1 MTSPIASLA
10 SAVLESL
17 AGRYAQHRRVLK
29 LTTPLGE
36 DVLLAE
42 SLRGSE
48 GLSEGF
54 RFEVAALSLDAA
66 IPLKALIGQP
76 VLLELLTD
84 GFGQNRNFHGH
95 VTSAELNGANGGF
108 ARYRLVIEPWTRFL
122 SLGRDSR
129 VFQDMSVPDILDTV
143 FRSWDSRGKLAPAW
157 RFELADPGVYPKRSI
172 TTQYQ
177 ESDFAFAER
186 LMSEEGQFYF
196 FEHGAECHTLVIA
209 DHNGAFVP
217 NQKADV
223 RFTQPGAVMR
233 EDSVDRW
240 RIESKLQTN
249 AVELASWDYR
259 SRGLRAVTS
268 SALDAIALPSRDL
281 PGVYAYAS
289 RAHGQR
295 IADRQLEALQ
305 AEREVH
311 VGAGTVRS
319 FVPGTT
325 FTLHEHSRFD
335 GNEDAAFTLVR
346 VRHLA
351 HNNLDAD
358 TGNALARLLGQC
370 LLRKENEE
378 ELGSNLHAAGREPGT
393 RPVYRNRFEAIPS
406 RVPYRAR
413 RTDGHG
419 ALLHPRPVVQ
429 GQQTAI
435 VVGPSGSVI
444 HTDRDHRIKVQFHW
458 QRGDASHSRLPHPS
472 PDGHTGAP
480 ADDTAGTWV
489 RVATP
494 LAPVAGANWGSHALP
509 RVGQEVLVDFLDG
522 NIDRPVVIG
531 AVYNGAGQPDAQS
544 NQVVQ
549 GGGAATGNAPAWFPG
564 EGGAHAHPAVLSGLK
579 SQALQASQ
587 QGNGAYSQLVFDDTP
602 QQARV
607 ALQRHAKAHEGHD
620 ELNLGHLRHQT
631 DNQRLGPS
639 GFGAELKSAHTVAVR
654 AGAGM
659 LLATDVASGA
669 DAHLESSPAAMQI
682 ESAKELMT
690 DLAST
695 AQKHKAQIAGEGKA
709 EELSAVRDVQH
720 SLDTIQVSS
729 GAVAVAGEGGMGSAA
744 SFGEAQLQLA
754 GPMGIAALTPAS
766 AVLAAGASTAI
777 TAGQDIDIAAQ
788 ANLYHAVKA
797 GISVFTY
804 GKAQAASKPNT
815 ETGIRLHSAS
825 GKFSAQ
831 SQTGPTRITADRT
844 ITVASVTR
852 SVTVAAKD
860 TVLLTAQGAY
870 LKLTGGNIEVHGPG
884 KMAFRAGMKE
894 LTGPRSSTP
903 VLPQL
908 PKPGQVK
915 NFMELNYRW
924 DDLQPMVGAPY
935 MVLFDDGTSVSGKL
949 DAYGHARL
957 ENVPTQRAQ
966 VFYGEDER
974 EAVPRKQ
981 PKSNAVFG
989 AKATTDDEAQRL
1001 IAQYLAQEAEHYKSN
1016 FFPDEIER
1024 MANAVDGE
1032 GDVELE
1038 YDYHVHDYLYDDEDS
1053 ADARDGERSYRDI
1066 HGKDEGEQA

>member
-10 SAVLESL
+10 SAVLEGL

-48 GLSEGF
+48 GLGEGF

-66 IPLKALIGQP
+66 IPLKSLIGQP

-84 GFGQNRNFHGH
+84 GVGQNRHFHGH
-95 VTSAELNGANGGF
+95 ITMAELNGANGGF

-122 SLGRDSR
+122 FLGRDSR
-129 VFQDMSVPDILDTV
+129 VFQDMSVCDILDTV
-143 FRSWDSRGKLAPAW
+143 FRAWDSRGKLAPAW
-157 RFELADPGVYPKRSI
+157 RFDLADPSLYPKRSI

-186 LMSEEGQFYF
+186 LMSEEGLFTF
-196 FEHGAECHTLVIA
+196 FEHGLEGHTLVVA
-209 DHNGAFVP
+209 DHNGAFAP
-217 NQKADV
+217 NAKADV

-268 SALDAIALPSRDL
+268 SVLDAIALPSRDL

-289 RAHGQR
+289 REHGQR

-305 AEREVH
+305 VEREVH

-319 FVPGTT
+319 FIPGTT
-325 FTLHEHSRFD
+325 FTLHDHSRFD
-335 GNEDAAFTLVR
+335 GGEDAAFTLVR

-351 HNNLDAD
+351 HNNLDTD

-370 LLRKENEE
+370 LLRKQNEE
-378 ELGSNLHAAGREPGT
+378 ELASSLHAVGREPGT

-406 RVPYRAR
+406 RVPYRVS

-419 ALLHPRPVVQ
+419 RLLHPRPVVQ

-458 QRGDASHSRLPHPS
+458 QRGDASHSRLTHPS

-564 EGGAHAHPAVLSGLK
+564 SSGAHAHAAVLSGLK
-579 SQALQASQ
+579 SQAMHASQ
-587 QGNGAYSQLVFDDTP
+587 QGTGAYSQLVFDDTA

-620 ELNLGHLRHQT
+620 ELNLGYLRHQA
-631 DNQRLGPS
+631 DNQRLAPA
-639 GFGAELKSAHTVAVR
+639 GFGAELKSAHAVAVR

-659 LLATDVASGA
+659 LLSTDPVSGGG
-669 DAHLESSPAAMQI
+669 AHLESSPAAMQI
-682 ESAKELMT
+682 ESAKELMAH
-690 DLAST
+690 LAST
-695 AQKHKAQIAGEGKA
+695 AQKHKAQLPREGKP
-709 EELSAVRDVQH
+709 EELAAIRELQRSQETVQ
-720 SLDTIQVSS
+720 S
-729 GAVAVAGEGGMGSAA
+729 GGDGGALADAGGTGSAIA
-744 SFGEAQLQLA
+744 YDEAHVQLST
-754 GPMGIAALTPAS
+754 PSGIAALTPAS
-766 AVLAAGASTAI
+766 MLVSSGTSTAFATGKDI
-777 TAGQDIDIAAQ
+777 NFASQAG
-788 ANLYHAVKA
+788 LFHAVRA
-797 GISVFTY
+797 GISMFTY
-804 GKAQAASKPNT
+804 GKAGNTAKPSK
-815 ETGIRLHSAS
+815 ETGIRLHAAS
-825 GKFSAQ
+825 GRVSSQ
-831 SQTGPTRITADRT
+831 SQSGRTQITADK
-844 ITVASVTR
+844 TVSVVSVTKDVR
-852 SVTVAAKD
+852 VAGREH
-860 TVLLTAQGAY
+860 VLLTAQGANI
-870 LKLTGGNIEVHGPG
+870 KLQGGNIDVHGPG
-884 KMAFRAGMKE
+884 TIEFKAGMKE
-894 LTGPRSSTP
+894 LAGPMANRP
-903 VLPQL
+903 VLPVL
-908 PKPGQVK
+908 PRPADIEEAPAEFSNRIDASLLFSKEELAAGVAYKLVK
-915 NFMELNYRW
+915 
-924 DDLQPMVGAPY
+924 
-935 MVLFDDGTSVSGKL
+935 
-949 DAYGHARL
+949 
-957 ENVPTQRAQ
+957 
-966 VFYGEDER
+966 
-974 EAVPRKQ
+974 
-981 PKSNAVFG
+981 
-989 AKATTDDEAQRL
+989 
-1001 IAQYLAQEAEHYKSN
+1001 
-1016 FFPDEIER
+1016 
-1024 MANAVDGE
+1024 
-1032 GDVELE
+1032 
-1038 YDYHVHDYLYDDEDS
+1038 
-1053 ADARDGERSYRDI
+1053 
-1066 HGKDEGEQA
+1066 GKDVFHGLLDTHGRTHRMFGSAGEPVEILLGDGDWTVDIAATSTHLSCDCNHHEEHDHETE

>member
-1 MTSPIASLA
+1 MTSSIASLA
-10 SAVLESL
+10 SAVLEGL

-66 IPLKALIGQP
+66 IPLKRLIGQP

-84 GFGQNRNFHGH
+84 GVGQNRHFHGH
-95 VTSAELNGANGGF
+95 VTMAELSGANGGF
-108 ARYRLVIEPWTRFL
+108 ARYRLLVEPWTRFL

-129 VFQDMSVPDILDTV
+129 VFQDMSVCDILDTV
-143 FRSWDSRGKLAPAW
+143 FRAWDSRGKLAPAW
-157 RFELADPGVYPKRSI
+157 RFDLADPGVYPKRSI

-186 LMSEEGQFYF
+186 LMGEEGLFTF
-196 FEHGAECHTLVIA
+196 FEHSPGGHTLVIA

-217 NQKADV
+217 NAKADV

-240 RIESKLQTN
+240 RIETKLQTN

-259 SRGLRAVTS
+259 SRGLRAVSS
-268 SALDAIALPSRDL
+268 SAPDSMTLPSRDL

-289 RAHGQR
+289 REHGQR

-319 FVPGTT
+319 FIPGTT
-325 FTLHEHSRFD
+325 FTLHDHSRFD
-335 GNEDAAFTLVR
+335 GGEDASFTLVR

-358 TGNALARLLGQC
+358 TGNALARLLGRC
-370 LLRKENEE
+370 LLRKQNEE
-378 ELGSNLHAAGREPGT
+378 ELGSNLHAVGREPGT
-393 RPVYRNRFEAIPS
+393 RPVYRNRFEAIPG
-406 RVPYRAR
+406 RVPYRASR
-413 RTDGHG
+413 LDGHG
-419 ALLHPRPVVQ
+419 RLLHPRPVVQ

-458 QRGDASHSRLPHPS
+458 QRGNASHSRLTHPA

-480 ADDTAGTWV
+480 GDDTAGTWV

-564 EGGAHAHPAVLSGLK
+564 SSGAHAHPAVLSGLK
-579 SQALQASQ
+579 SQALAASQ
-587 QGNGAYSQLVFDDTP
+587 QGTGAYSQLVFDDTP

-631 DNQRLGPS
+631 DNQRLAPS
-639 GFGAELKSAHTVAVR
+639 GFGAELKSAHAVAVR

-659 LLATDVASGA
+659 LLS
-669 DAHLESSPAAMQI
+669 
-682 ESAKELMT
+682 T

-695 AQKHKAQIAGEGKA
+695 GAPALDSSPAEAMVEQSQQLQVSLTETAQKHNAKLAKEA
-709 EELSAVRDVQH
+709 EPRKLE
-720 SLDTIQVSS
+720 
-729 GAVAVAGEGGMGSAA
+729 AVAAMAHSAEVLKAKLEGAGGEHGGDGSATEY
-744 SFGEAQLQLA
+744 GEPQLQMSS
-754 GPMGIAALTPAS
+754 PSGIAALTPAS
-766 AVLAAGASTAI
+766 TVVSAGTSTSLA
-777 TAGQDIDIAAQ
+777 AGQDINFVSQ
-788 ANLYHAVKA
+788 ANWFTGVVK
-797 GISVFTY
+797 GIGLFTY
-804 GKAQAASKPNT
+804 GKATASSKPCL
-815 ETGIRLHSAS
+815 ETGIRLHAAS
-825 GKFSAQ
+825 GKVSSQ
-831 SQTGPTRITADRT
+831 SQSDATRITADKT
-844 ITVASVTR
+844 VTVASVSKSATI
-852 SVTVAAKD
+852 SAKQH
-860 TVLLTAQGAY
+860 VLLTSQGAY
-870 LKLTGGNIEVHGPG
+870 IKVEGGNIMIHGPG
-884 KMAFRAGMKE
+884 VMTFKAGVKE
-894 LTGPRSSTP
+894 LSGPASATP
-903 VLPQL
+903 EGISFPS
-908 PKPGQVK
+908 
-915 NFMELNYRW
+915 
-924 DDLQPMVGAPY
+924 A
-935 MVLFDDGTSVSGKL
+935 GKL
-949 DAYGHARL
+949 QLCEMRAAGAAAAGDSV
-957 ENVPTQRAQ
+957 VPL
-966 VFYGEDER
+966 D
-974 EAVPRKQ
+974 
-981 PKSNAVFG
+981 
-989 AKATTDDEAQRL
+989 
-1001 IAQYLAQEAEHYKSN
+1001 
-1016 FFPDEIER
+1016 
-1024 MANAVDGE
+1024 
-1032 GDVELE
+1032 
-1038 YDYHVHDYLYDDEDS
+1038 
-1053 ADARDGERSYRDI
+1053 
-1066 HGKDEGEQA
+1066 

>member
-17 AGRYAQHRRVLK
+17 AGRYAQYRRVLK

-42 SLRGSE
+42 SLRGNE

-66 IPLKALIGQP
+66 IPLKSLIGQP

-84 GFGQNRNFHGH
+84 GFGQNRSFHGH

-122 SLGRDSR
+122 LLGRDSR
-129 VFQDMSVPDILDTV
+129 VFQDMSVPDILDIV

-157 RFELADPGVYPKRSI
+157 RFELADPGIYPKRSI

-186 LMSEEGQFYF
+186 LMSEEGMFYF
-196 FEHGAECHTLVIA
+196 FEHGAEGHTLVIA

-281 PGVYAYAS
+281 PGTYAYAS

-325 FTLHEHSRFD
+325 FTLHDHSRFD
-335 GNEDAAFTLVR
+335 GNEDAAFSLVR

-378 ELGSNLHAAGREPGT
+378 ELGSNLHAVGRELGT

-458 QRGDASHSRLPHPS
+458 QRGDASHSRLTHPS

-509 RVGQEVLVDFLDG
+509 RVGQEVLLDFLDG

-564 EGGAHAHPAVLSGLK
+564 EGGAHAHAAVLSGLK

-587 QGNGAYSQLVFDDTP
+587 QGTGAYSQLVFDDTP

-620 ELNLGHLRHQT
+620 ELNLGYLRHQT
-631 DNQRLGPS
+631 DNQRRAPA
-639 GFGAELKSAHTVAVR
+639 GFGAELKSAHAVAVR

-659 LLATDVASGA
+659 LLSTDLASGG
-669 DAHLESSPAAMQI
+669 DAHLESTPVTVQI
-682 ESAKELMT
+682 ESATALMANLT
-690 DLAST
+690 ST
-695 AQKHKAQIAGEGKA
+695 AQKHRAQLAGEGA
-709 EELSAVRDVQH
+709 PEELSAVQGMQH
-720 SLDTIQVSS
+720 SLKTV
-729 GAVAVAGEGGMGSAA
+729 GAEANGSAPSGEGGLGSAA
-744 SFGEAQLQLA
+744 AYEDSQLQLSA
-754 GPMGIAALTPAS
+754 PSGIAALTPAS
-766 AVLAAGASTAI
+766 MVLVARASTAI
-777 TAGQDIDIAAQ
+777 AANHDIDLASQ
-788 ANLYHAVKA
+788 ANSFHAVRA
-797 GISVFTY
+797 GIGLFTY
-804 GKAQAASKPNT
+804 GKANNADKPNK
-815 ETGIRLHSAS
+815 ETGIRLHAAS
-825 GKFSAQ
+825 GRLSSQ
-831 SQTGPTRITADRT
+831 SQAGPTRVTADKT
-844 ITVASVTR
+844 LKVASVAG
-852 SVTVAAKD
+852 SVMAAAKEH
-860 TVLLTAQGAY
+860 VLLTAQGAY
-870 LKLTGGNIEVHGPG
+870 IRISGGNIQLHGPG
-884 KMAFRAGMKE
+884 TMAFKASVKE
-894 LTGPRSSTP
+894 LTGPKSTAGP
-903 VLPQL
+903 VLRFPNSGVVLDNEGWHSYAAKYRVAEEEAPRSGQPYILDL
-908 PKPGQVK
+908 P
-915 NFMELNYRW
+915 
-924 DDLQPMVGAPY
+924 
-935 MVLFDDGTSVSGKL
+935 DGTR
-949 DAYGHARL
+949 Y
-957 ENVPTQRAQ
+957 
-966 VFYGEDER
+966 FGE
-974 EAVPRKQ
+974 
-981 PKSNAVFG
+981 
-989 AKATTDDEAQRL
+989 TDG
-1001 IAQYLAQEAEHYKSN
+1001 
-1016 FFPDEIER
+1016 
-1024 MANAVDGE
+1024 DGE
-1032 GDVELE
+1032 TVKVGTTEPKDIKLTLL
-1038 YDYHVHDYLYDDEDS
+1038 DKDDWGQENINVWHQEMDKNW
-1053 ADARDGERSYRDI
+1053 D
-1066 HGKDEGEQA
+1066 

>member
-29 LTTPLGE
+29 LMTPLGD

-42 SLRGSE
+42 SLRGNE

-66 IPLKALIGQP
+66 IPLKSLIGQP
-76 VLLELLTD
+76 VLLELLTE
-84 GFGQNRNFHGH
+84 GFGQNRSFHGH
-95 VTSAELNGANGGF
+95 VTSAELTGANGGF
-108 ARYRLVIEPWTRFL
+108 ARYHLVVEPWTRFL

-177 ESDFAFAER
+177 ESDLAFAER
-186 LMSEEGQFYF
+186 LMSEEGLFYF
-196 FEHGAECHTLVIA
+196 FEHGTEGHILVIA

-217 NQKADV
+217 NQKAEV

-268 SALDAIALPSRDL
+268 SALDVIALPSRDL

-289 RAHGQR
+289 RTHGQR
-295 IADRQLEALQ
+295 IANRQLEALQ

-325 FTLHEHSRFD
+325 FTLRDHSRFD
-335 GNEDAAFTLVR
+335 GEDSAAFTLVR

-370 LLRKENEE
+370 LVRKENEE
-378 ELGSNLHAAGREPGT
+378 ELASSLHAVGREPGT
-393 RPVYRNRFEAIPS
+393 RPVYRNRFEAIPG

-458 QRGDASHSRLPHPS
+458 QRGDASHSRLTHPS

-480 ADDTAGTWV
+480 ADDMAGTWV

-531 AVYNGAGQPDAQS
+531 AVYNGAGQPDAQC

-549 GGGAATGNAPAWFPG
+549 GGGAATGNAPVWFPR

-587 QGNGAYSQLVFDDTP
+587 QGTGAYSQLVFDDTP

-631 DNQRLGPS
+631 DNQRLAPS
-639 GFGAELKSAHTVAVR
+639 GFGAELKSAHSVGMR
-654 AGAGM
+654 AGQG
-659 LLATDVASGA
+659 LLVSTDVASLGSA
-669 DAHLESSPAAMQI
+669 AIESDPAVIQI
-682 ESAKELMT
+682 EQSYQMSISLTE
-690 DLAST
+690 T
-695 AQKHKAQIAGEGKA
+695 AQKHNAKLPGEKNPDELVALAALSHAAEVTSAVAKGLERAEGGDGEDIAG
-709 EELSAVRDVQH
+709 SATAYSEPH
-720 SLDTIQVSS
+720 
-729 GAVAVAGEGGMGSAA
+729 
-744 SFGEAQLQLA
+744 LQLSS
-754 GPMGIAALTPAS
+754 PSGIAALTPQAAVFS
-766 AVLAAGASTAI
+766 ARTNTALAAA
-777 TAGQDIDIAAQ
+777 QDMNIAAQ
-788 ANLYHAVKA
+788 GGFYHAATA
-797 GISVFTY
+797 GIGMFTY
-804 GKAQAASKPNT
+804 GKASAANKPNT
-815 ETGIRLHSAS
+815 ETGIRLHAAS
-825 GKFSAQ
+825 GKVSMQ
-831 SQTGPTRITADRT
+831 SQSDKTRLTADKA
-844 ITVASVTR
+844 ITVASVTK
-852 SVTVAAKD
+852 SVGVAAKQH
-860 TVLLTAQGAY
+860 VLLTAQGAY
-870 LKLTGGNIEVHGPG
+870 LKLSGGNIEVHGPG
-884 KMAFRAGMKE
+884 TMSFKASMKE
-894 LTGPRSSTP
+894 LTGPLSVPSLDMAFK
-903 VLPQL
+903 V
-908 PKPGQVK
+908 G
-915 NFMELNYRW
+915 ELNLKR
-924 DDLQPMVGAPY
+924 DLEIEFVDADGNVLTNEPVAMRFSNEVERAVTLGA
-935 MVLFDDGTSVSGKL
+935 DGKAKLKSVPLGPIK
-949 DAYGHARL
+949 A
-957 ENVPTQRAQ
+957 
-966 VFYGEDER
+966 
-974 EAVPRKQ
+974 KQ
-981 PKSNAVFG
+981 PK
-989 AKATTDDEAQRL
+989 R
-1001 IAQYLAQEAEHYKSN
+1001 
-1016 FFPDEIER
+1016 R
-1024 MANAVDGE
+1024 
-1032 GDVELE
+1032 
-1038 YDYHVHDYLYDDEDS
+1038 
-1053 ADARDGERSYRDI
+1053 
-1066 HGKDEGEQA
+1066 

>member
-66 IPLKALIGQP
+66 IPLKSLIGQP

-84 GFGQNRNFHGH
+84 GFGQNRSFHGH

-186 LMSEEGQFYF
+186 LMSEEGLFYF
-196 FEHGAECHTLVIA
+196 FEHGVEGHTLVIA
-209 DHNGAFVP
+209 DHNGAFLP
-217 NQKADV
+217 NPKSDV

-259 SRGLRAVTS
+259 SRGLRTVTS
-268 SALDAIALPSRDL
+268 AALDAIALPSRDL

-295 IADRQLEALQ
+295 IADCQLEALQ

-335 GNEDAAFTLVR
+335 GNEDAAFALVR

-358 TGNALARLLGQC
+358 TGNALARLLGHC

-378 ELGSNLHAAGREPGT
+378 ELSSSLHAVGREPGT

-458 QRGDASHSRLPHPS
+458 QRGDASHSRLTHPS

-587 QGNGAYSQLVFDDTP
+587 QGTGAYSQLVFDDTP

-639 GFGAELKSAHTVAVR
+639 GFGAEVKSAHSIGMR
-654 AGAGM
+654 AGQG
-659 LLATDVASGA
+659 LLLSTDVASMGSA
-669 DAHLESSPAAMQI
+669 ALESDPSVIQI
-682 ESAKELMT
+682 EQSYQMSVS
-690 DLAST
+690 LAET
-695 AQKHKAQIAGEGKA
+695 AQKHNAKLPSEKTPNELAALAALSHAEKVTSAVADGLEGGEGN
-709 EELSAVRDVQH
+709 DGQ
-720 SLDTIQVSS
+720 D
-729 GAVAVAGEGGMGSAA
+729 VAGSATA
-744 SFGEAQLQLA
+744 YSEPHLQLSS
-754 GPMGIAALTPAS
+754 PSGIAALTPQS
-766 AVLAAGASTAI
+766 AVFSAGTNTALAAG
-777 TAGQDIDIAAQ
+777 QDMNIAAQ
-788 ANLYHAVKA
+788 GSFYHAATA
-797 GISVFTY
+797 GIGMFTY
-804 GKAQAASKPNT
+804 GKASAADKPNT
-815 ETGIRLHSAS
+815 ETGIRLHAAS
-825 GKFSAQ
+825 GKVSMQ
-831 SQTGPTRITADRT
+831 SQSDKTRLTADKA
-844 ITVASVTR
+844 ITVASVTK
-852 SVTVAAKD
+852 SVGVAAKQH
-860 TVLLTAQGAY
+860 VLLTAQGAS
-870 LKLTGGNIEVHGPG
+870 LKLSGGNIEVHGPG
-884 KMAFRAGMKE
+884 TMSFRASMKE
-894 LTGPRSSTP
+894 LTGPLSVPSLDTALK
-903 VLPQL
+903 V
-908 PKPGQVK
+908 G
-915 NFMELNYRW
+915 ELNIKR
-924 DDLQPMVGAPY
+924 DLEIEFVDADGNVLTNEPVSVRFSNEVERAVTLGA
-935 MVLFDDGTSVSGKL
+935 DGKAKL
-949 DAYGHARL
+949 K
-957 ENVPTQRAQ
+957 NVPLGPINA
-966 VFYGEDER
+966 
-974 EAVPRKQ
+974 KQ
-981 PKSNAVFG
+981 PK
-989 AKATTDDEAQRL
+989 R
-1001 IAQYLAQEAEHYKSN
+1001 
-1016 FFPDEIER
+1016 R
-1024 MANAVDGE
+1024 
-1032 GDVELE
+1032 
-1038 YDYHVHDYLYDDEDS
+1038 
-1053 ADARDGERSYRDI
+1053 
-1066 HGKDEGEQA
+1066 

>member
-42 SLRGSE
+42 SLRGNE

-54 RFEVAALSLDAA
+54 RFEVAALSLNAA
-66 IPLKALIGQP
+66 IPLKSLIGQP

-108 ARYRLVIEPWTRFL
+108 ARYRLLIEPWTRFL

-129 VFQDMSVPDILDTV
+129 VFQDMSVCDILDTV

-186 LMSEEGQFYF
+186 LMSEEGLFYF
-196 FEHGAECHTLVIA
+196 FEHGAEGHTLVIA

-223 RFTQPGAVMR
+223 RFTQAGAVMR

-325 FTLHEHSRFD
+325 FTLHDHSRFD
-335 GNEDAAFTLVR
+335 GNEDAAFALVR

-378 ELGSNLHAAGREPGT
+378 ELGSNLHAVGREPGA

-419 ALLHPRPVVQ
+419 VLLHPRPVVQ

-444 HTDRDHRIKVQFHW
+444 YTDRDHRIKVQFHW
-458 QRGDASHSRLPHPS
+458 QRGDASHSRLTHPS

-480 ADDTAGTWV
+480 GDDTAGTWV

-587 QGNGAYSQLVFDDTP
+587 QGTGAYSQLVFDDTP

-631 DNQRLGPS
+631 DNQRLAPA
-639 GFGAELKSAHTVAVR
+639 GFGAELKSAHAVAVR

-659 LLATDVASGA
+659 LLSTDPASNG
-669 DAHLESSPAAMQI
+669 DAHLESSPAALQI
-682 ESAKELMT
+682 ESAKELMA

-695 AQKHKAQIAGEGKA
+695 AQKHKAQFPDEGKP
-709 EELSAVRDVQH
+709 EELPAIRDLQR
-720 SLDTIQVSS
+720 SLETTQTNSD
-729 GAVAVAGEGGMGSAA
+729 GVALAGDGGLGSSAA
-744 SFGEAQLQLA
+744 YSVPHAQLSA
-754 GPMGIAALTPAS
+754 PKGIAALTPAS
-766 AVLAAGASTAI
+766 MVVSAGASTSISASH
-777 TAGQDIDIAAQ
+777 DIVFASQENLFHAA
-788 ANLYHAVKA
+788 KA
-797 GISVFTY
+797 GIGLFTY
-804 GKAQAASKPNT
+804 GKASSATKPNQ
-815 ETGIRLHSAS
+815 EIGIRLHTAS
-825 GKFSAQ
+825 GKVSSQ
-831 SQTGPTRITADRT
+831 SQSGPTMVTADKLV
-844 ITVASVTR
+844 TVASIT
-852 SVTVAAKD
+852 KD
-860 TVLLTAQGAY
+860 VNVIGRKHVMLTAQGAY
-870 LKLTGGNIEVHGPG
+870 LRIEGGNIQVHGPG
-884 KMAFRAGMKE
+884 TIEFKASSKE
-894 LTGPRSSTP
+894 LTGSQSASPE
-903 VLPQL
+903 LPAL
-908 PKPGQVK
+908 PHPTNVA
-915 NFMELNYRW
+915 NEIELLFHY
-924 DDLQPMVGAPY
+924 DDLEGVPGAPY
-935 MVLFDDGTSVSGKL
+935 SVTFADGSIRKGTL
-949 DAYGHARL
+949 DEKGRALLRNVPPGEYTVEFGEDPRDWEPPQEPGPEYKKPEVREQARL
-957 ENVPTQRAQ
+957 A
-966 VFYGEDER
+966 
-974 EAVPRKQ
+974 
-981 PKSNAVFG
+981 
-989 AKATTDDEAQRL
+989 
-1001 IAQYLAQEAEHYKSN
+1001 I
-1016 FFPDEIER
+1016 
-1024 MANAVDGE
+1024 
-1032 GDVELE
+1032 
-1038 YDYHVHDYLYDDEDS
+1038 
-1053 ADARDGERSYRDI
+1053 
-1066 HGKDEGEQA
+1066 EQARREHERNRA

>member
-10 SAVLESL
+10 SAVLENL

-42 SLRGSE
+42 SLRGNE

-54 RFEVAALSLDAA
+54 RFEVAALSLNAA
-66 IPLKALIGQP
+66 IPLKSLIGQP

-108 ARYRLVIEPWTRFL
+108 ARYRLLIEPWTRFL

-129 VFQDMSVPDILDTV
+129 VFQDMSVCDILDTV

-186 LMSEEGQFYF
+186 LMSEEGLFYF
-196 FEHGAECHTLVIA
+196 FEHGAEGHTLVIA

-223 RFTQPGAVMR
+223 RFTQAGAVMR

-268 SALDAIALPSRDL
+268 SALDAIALASRDL

-289 RAHGQR
+289 CAHGQR

-335 GNEDAAFTLVR
+335 GNEDAAFALVR

-378 ELGSNLHAAGREPGT
+378 ELGSNLHAVGREPGA

-458 QRGDASHSRLPHPS
+458 QRGDASHSRLTHPA

-587 QGNGAYSQLVFDDTP
+587 QGTGAYSQLVFDDTP
-602 QQARV
+602 QQSRV
-607 ALQRHAKAHEGHD
+607 ALQRHAKAHEGQD

-631 DNQRLGPS
+631 DNQRLAPS
-639 GFGAELKSAHTVAVR
+639 GFGAELKTAHSLAIR
-654 AGAGM
+654 AGRGM
-659 LLATDVASGA
+659 LLTTDTTSSG
-669 DAHLESSPAAMQI
+669 DAQLAAEPAESQV
-682 ESAKELMT
+682 ESAHAMY
-690 DLAST
+690 LALGET
-695 AQKHKAQIAGEGKA
+695 AAKHKASLANDPVVDDLPAMKGLQHTVEVLAATRRAGGRESGSVTA
-709 EELSAVRDVQH
+709 FADQHVQLSSPV
-720 SLDTIQVSS
+720 
-729 GAVAVAGEGGMGSAA
+729 
-744 SFGEAQLQLA
+744 
-754 GPMGIAALTPAS
+754 GIVALTPAS
-766 AVLAAGASTAI
+766 TVVAAGSSTTIGAS
-777 TAGQDIDIAAQ
+777 QDIDVAAQ
-788 ANLYHAVKA
+788 GSLYHSVKT
-797 GISVFTY
+797 GIGLFTY
-804 GKAQAASKPNT
+804 GKVKNTDKPSQEAGMRLHAASGKVSSQSQSGLTRLTADKTVTVSSMTRSVRAAASK
-815 ETGIRLHSAS
+815 H
-825 GKFSAQ
+825 
-831 SQTGPTRITADRT
+831 
-844 ITVASVTR
+844 
-852 SVTVAAKD
+852 
-860 TVLLTAQGAY
+860 VLLTAQGAY
-870 LKLTGGNIEVHGPG
+870 IRLEGGNIDVHGPG
-884 KMAFRAGMKE
+884 TIEFRASQKE
-894 LTGPRSSTP
+894 LAGPRSAPLT
-903 VLPQL
+903 LPAL
-908 PKPGQVK
+908 PKGQSIVDAIK
-915 NFMELNYRW
+915 EPLFS
-924 DDLQPMVGAPY
+924 QQIVAPEVQGLTPEY
-935 MVLFDDGTSVSGKL
+935 AGMPYQIWRRGKGVCLASGTLDEGGVS
-949 DAYGHARL
+949 ARL
-957 ENVPTQRAQ
+957 FTESKEDLTIIVGEPVWEFIIPVDSDPTSK
-966 VFYGEDER
+966 ED
-974 EAVPRKQ
+974 
-981 PKSNAVFG
+981 
-989 AKATTDDEAQRL
+989 DD
-1001 IAQYLAQEAEHYKSN
+1001 
-1016 FFPDEIER
+1016 D
-1024 MANAVDGE
+1024 
-1032 GDVELE
+1032 
-1038 YDYHVHDYLYDDEDS
+1038 
-1053 ADARDGERSYRDI
+1053 
-1066 HGKDEGEQA
+1066 

>member
-66 IPLKALIGQP
+66 IPLKSLIGQP

-84 GFGQNRNFHGH
+84 GFGQRRRFHGH

-172 TTQYQ
+172 ATQYQ

-186 LMSEEGQFYF
+186 LMSEEGLFYF
-196 FEHGAECHTLVIA
+196 FEHGAEGHTLVIA
-209 DHNGAFVP
+209 DHNGAFLP

-259 SRGLRAVTS
+259 SRGLRTVTS
-268 SALDAIALPSRDL
+268 AALDAIALPSRDL

-335 GNEDAAFTLVR
+335 GNEDAAFALVR

-358 TGNALARLLGQC
+358 TGNALARLLGHC

-378 ELGSNLHAAGREPGT
+378 ELSSSLHAVGREPGT

-458 QRGDASHSRLPHPS
+458 QRGDASHSRLTHPS

-549 GGGAATGNAPAWFPG
+549 GGGVATGNAPAWFPG

-579 SQALQASQ
+579 SQAMQASQ
-587 QGNGAYSQLVFDDTP
+587 QGTGAYSQLVFDDTQ

-631 DNQRLGPS
+631 DNQRLAPS
-639 GFGAELKSAHTVAVR
+639 GFGAELKSAHAVALR

-659 LLATDVASGA
+659 LLATDVVSTGASA
-669 DAHLESSPAAMQI
+669 LDSSPA
-682 ESAKELMT
+682 ESMVEQSQQLQ
-690 DLAST
+690 ASLTET
-695 AQKHKAQIAGEGKA
+695 AQKHNAKLPKEA
-709 EELSAVRDVQH
+709 EPRKLE
-720 SLDTIQVSS
+720 
-729 GAVAVAGEGGMGSAA
+729 AVAAVAHSAEVLRANLEGASGEDGGGGRATEY
-744 SFGEAQLQLA
+744 GEPQLQMSS
-754 GPMGIAALTPAS
+754 PSGIAAMTPES
-766 AVLAAGASTAI
+766 AVFGAGASTSLA
-777 TAGQDIDIAAQ
+777 AGQDINFVSQ
-788 ANLYHAVKA
+788 AGWFNAVAK
-797 GISVFTY
+797 GIGLFTY
-804 GKAQAASKPNT
+804 GKATVPSKPGH
-815 ETGIRLHSAS
+815 ETGIRMHAAS
-825 GKFSAQ
+825 GKVSSQ
-831 SQTGPTRITADRT
+831 SQSDATRVTADKT
-844 ITVASVTR
+844 VAVASVSK
-852 SVTVAAKD
+852 SVTIVGKQH
-860 TVLLTAQGAY
+860 VLLTAQGAY
-870 LKLTGGNIEVHGPG
+870 LKVEGGNIMIHGPG
-884 KMAFRAGMKE
+884 AMTFKAGTKE
-894 LTGPRSSTP
+894 LAGPASATP
-903 VLPQL
+903 EGFSFPT
-908 PKPGQVK
+908 
-915 NFMELNYRW
+915 
-924 DDLQPMVGAPY
+924 A
-935 MVLFDDGTSVSGKL
+935 GKL
-949 DAYGHARL
+949 QLCEMRAAGAAAAGDSV
-957 ENVPTQRAQ
+957 VPL
-966 VFYGEDER
+966 D
-974 EAVPRKQ
+974 
-981 PKSNAVFG
+981 
-989 AKATTDDEAQRL
+989 
-1001 IAQYLAQEAEHYKSN
+1001 
-1016 FFPDEIER
+1016 
-1024 MANAVDGE
+1024 
-1032 GDVELE
+1032 
-1038 YDYHVHDYLYDDEDS
+1038 
-1053 ADARDGERSYRDI
+1053 
-1066 HGKDEGEQA
+1066 